1 MRQNVPMPQPSLR
14 IAGIEPLSLPEARQ
28 AVGRLHHYLRECILD
43 GRLPPE
49 TTLSQAALAKQLGVS
64 RTPLREVL
72 RMLQEEGLIKSEP
85 NQRMRVAGFDAVEL
99 DMTYGSRIV
108 LECLAVAMTIDE
120 FSEQQRRQAKAA
132 LITMRKT
139 SKKRDVGSWF
149 RAHTEFHALLN
160 SSAHEPLRTE
170 LRSMAERSA
179 RYIRVGQ
186 EQDPAGWQQA
196 GDLEHEAILDA
207 FVRRESEAAV
217 SLTAHHLERTAIR
230 VLADCAPEYV
240 PKAVPL
246 ALIQIHAGRDDFG
259 RSRPALLA
267 GA

>member
-1 MRQNVPMPQPSLR
+1 MGQNVPMPQPSLR
-14 IAGIEPLSLPEARQ
+14 IAGIEPLALPEARQ
-28 AVGRLHHYLRECILD
+28 AVGRLHYYLRECILD

-49 TTLSQAALAKQLGVS
+49 TTLSQSALAKQLGVS

-72 RMLQEEGLIKSEP
+72 RMLQEEGLIESEP

-108 LECLAVAMTIDE
+108 LECLAVAMTIGE
-120 FSEQQRRQAKAA
+120 FSAQKHRQAKAA
-132 LITMRKT
+132 LTTMRKT
-139 SKKRDVGSWF
+139 ARKRDVGAWF
-149 RAHTEFHALLN
+149 EAHTEFHGLLN

-186 EQDPAGWQQA
+186 QHDPSGWQKA
-196 GDLEHEAILDA
+196 GDLEHEAILEA
-207 FVRRESEAAV
+207 FVQQEKEAAV

-230 VLADCAPEYV
+230 VLSDCAPSYV

-246 ALIQIHAGRDDFG
+246 ALLQIHAGRD
-259 RSRPALLA
+259 SLEHTRPTLLA